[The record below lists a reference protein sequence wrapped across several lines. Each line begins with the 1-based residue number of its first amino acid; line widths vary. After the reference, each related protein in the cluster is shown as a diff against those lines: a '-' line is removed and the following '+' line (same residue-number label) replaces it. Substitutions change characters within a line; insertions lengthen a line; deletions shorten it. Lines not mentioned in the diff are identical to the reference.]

1 MSYDI
6 DRVHEEMLEIIGDE
20 YQKTVGFPTYDITRA
35 FARAICSLG
44 DDTDIAVGKTNVDN
58 LTGEELTRWCS
69 QRRGIVRTAAV
80 AATGQIKIVSG
91 SGTITTGNLFESD
104 GGIQF
109 RATETKTVHA
119 NDTVRVEAVVP
130 GSSGNVVSGS
140 VTRMPVTIPGI
151 AAVTNPAAMSG
162 GYDAETDEALR
173 ARYYLDLTNSGNGAN
188 ANSYLYWA
196 LGVSGVGHAKVFPL
210 ASGDNTV
217 EVCIIGSDMHPA
229 ASTLIDAVQEYIDPD
244 ADGTG
249 RGQAPMGAHCT
260 ITTAT
265 AVNINVA
272 CVASLVSGYTAEQ
285 VLANVKERIE
295 TYLSGVAFVSDYIS
309 YARIADAIMDAEGV
323 DDYQNLRVNG
333 GTTNISIGAR
343 QVAVMGTVTIS

>member
-109 RATETKTVHA
+109 RATETKSVHA

-140 VTRMPVTIPGI
+140 VTRMPVTIQGI
-151 AAVTNPAAMSG
+151 ATVTNPAAMSG

-173 ARYYLDLTNSGNGAN
+173 ARYYFDLKQSANGAN
-188 ANSYLYWA
+188 ANSYLVWA
-196 LGVSGVGHAKVFPL
+196 LSVSGVGHAKVFPL
-210 ASGDNTV
+210 ANGVNTV
-217 EVCIIGSDMHPA
+217 EVCIIGSDMEPA
-229 ASTLIDAVQEYIDPD
+229 ASSLVAAVQNYIDPGST
-244 ADGTG
+244 GTG
-249 RGQAPMGAHCT
+249 QGQAPMGAICT
-260 ITTAT
+260 VTTAT
-265 AVNINVA
+265 ALNINVA
-272 CVASLVSGYTAEQ
+272 CHVTLESGYTVQ
-285 VLANVKERIE
+285 TVLNNVKAKIQD
-295 TYLSGVAFVSDYIS
+295 YLHGIAFVSNYVS
-309 YARIADAIMDAEGV
+309 YARIADAVMDAEGV
-323 DDYQNLRVNG
+323 DDYEDLTVNG
-333 GTTNISIGAR
+333 GTNNITIGAR